1 MDVRHLDLLR
11 EFAVRGSVT
20 DVARAT
26 HRTPSAVSQQ
36 LRTAQRE
43 LGVELVR
50 PHGRGLRLTE
60 AGELLARGGEDVAA
74 ALARVQDSLDGL
86 LDAPAGTVDVLA
98 FPSAAMILFP
108 GLARRL
114 EGSGVELVLH
124 DEDAAE
130 HRFAELTAD
139 HDVVVGHSLTGSVP
153 VGGARCTVVPLG
165 AEPLEVAM
173 ARDHPLASRD
183 HLVAGDLVGRS
194 WIGVP
199 EGFPFDR
206 ALQAIS
212 VATGTPVRITQRVR
226 DNRLVEALVAG
237 SEQLAI
243 LPRFTTPAGGG
254 VVLRPVEG
262 VPTVRHLSALMRPDA
277 AQRSAVREVVRAL
290 REQAAQAGFERART
304 AGPGALSA
312 ATA

>member
-20 DVARAT
+20 AVARAT

-98 FPSAAMILFP
+98 FPSAATILFP
-108 GLARRL
+108 GLAHRL
-114 EGSGVELVLH
+114 EGTGVELILH
-124 DEDAAE
+124 DEDPAE

-139 HDVVVGHSLTGSVP
+139 HDVVVGHSLTGPVP
-153 VGGARCTVVPLG
+153 AGGARCTVVGLG

-173 ARDHPLASRD
+173 ARDHPLASRE
-183 HLVAGDLVGRS
+183 LLAARDLVGRS

-212 VATGTPVRITQRVR
+212 VATGTPTHIAQRVR

-237 SEQLAI
+237 GEQLAI
-243 LPRFTTPAGGG
+243 LPRFTTPAGSG

-262 VPTVRHLSALMRPDA
+262 VPIQRHLSALMRPDA
-277 AQRSAVREVVRAL
+277 AQRSAVRHVVTAL
-290 REQAAQAGFERART
+290 RAISAQAGFAQEPE
-304 AGPGALSA
+304 GENHGATPA
-312 ATA
+312 